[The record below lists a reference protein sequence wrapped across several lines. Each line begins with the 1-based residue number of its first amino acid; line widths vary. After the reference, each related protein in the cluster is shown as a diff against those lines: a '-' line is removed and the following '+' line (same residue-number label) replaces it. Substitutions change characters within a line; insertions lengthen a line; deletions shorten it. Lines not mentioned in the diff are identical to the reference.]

1 MGKSRSRAG
10 WGSFFL
16 RLLLTIPLFGAG
28 VFAWRHWDALEPRLN
43 PPLSRVEIHGE
54 LRRLEE
60 DEIRSVL
67 EPYAGVGFFEL
78 DLEQLREQLESLQWV
93 ATAAAGR
100 RWPDTLSVRISEETV
115 IARWG
120 EDRLITQR
128 GRLIEPDSAAIDVA
142 LPLLDGPPDSQF
154 EVMRQYQRLN
164 QLLYPAGLR
173 LSGLHVSP
181 RQSWRLQLNGV
192 TEVVLGSEDLV
203 NRLQRYVDFYL
214 NLPEVERR
222 RHEVADLRYGSRF
235 SIRMRK
241 TESGAGD
248 IARR

>member
-1 MGKSRSRAG
+1 MGKSRGRAG
-10 WGSFFL
+10 RGSFFL
-16 RLLLTIPLFGAG
+16 RLLLTIPLLGAG
-28 VFAWRHWDALEPRLN
+28 VFAWRHWDALEPFLN

-60 DEIRSVL
+60 GEIRAVL

-128 GRLIEPDSAAIDVA
+128 GRLIAPDSAAIDVA

-235 SIRMRK
+235 SIRMREA
-241 TESGAGD
+241 ESVARD

>member
-1 MGKSRSRAG
+1 MGKSRTRAG
-10 WGSFFL
+10 GGSFFL
-16 RLLLTIPLFGAG
+16 SLLPAILLLGAG
-28 VFAWRHWDALEPRLN
+28 LFAWRHWDALEPRLN

-60 DEIRSVL
+60 GEIRAVL

-78 DLEQLREQLESLQWV
+78 DLEPLREQLENLQWV
-93 ATAAAGR
+93 ATAATGR

-128 GRLIEPDSAAIDVA
+128 GRLIVPDSAAIDTN
-142 LPLLDGPPDSQF
+142 LPLLGGPPDSQF

-173 LSGLHVSP
+173 LSGLHASP

-214 NLPEVERR
+214 SRPEAERQ

-235 SIRMRK
+235 SIRMRE
-241 TESGAGD
+241 TESSAGE